1 MPPASPDTK
10 NHGCYYNNVKLN
22 NDVSVVRGVGEQVAN
37 NLKPLGIRTV
47 FDLLDYL
54 PRRYEDYSHIT
65 RICDL
70 MPGPVTVQGV
80 VKQANGRYVRRGMH
94 ITEALFSDETGTVR
108 ATWFNQPYRAAA
120 LKTGQEYYVSG
131 KYELSYNRLQLTS
144 PSAELVKDFPLN
156 TARIIPVYRQSKT
169 VTTNQIRKLIG
180 ACVPLLRSLPETLP
194 EWIVTE
200 YKLLPRAKAV
210 EAMHYPAS
218 SEQLAN
224 ARHRLGFEEVFE
236 LSLASLL
243 NKREIAAEQSLQVPF
258 DQKLAQTFVKHLPFD
273 LTDDQRRV
281 IWQIYQDMQ
290 RTQPMNRL
298 VEGDVGSGKTVVAA
312 MAAVMAMQSGYQV
325 ALMAPTELLAKQHAT
340 TLTELLKPLGQA
352 NEVALLVGSMSS
364 VRKKRAHEAI
374 KTGHAKLIVGTN
386 ALIQD
391 KVAMHNLGLIIID
404 EQHRFGVDQRKAL
417 MAKAGLMPHVLLLT
431 ATPIPRSLAL
441 TLYGELDVSILRD
454 KPKNRLP
461 VTTTLVSPNSRTAM
475 HNALTTELDAGRQAF
490 VVCPLIDSTDKDDK
504 ADAHLSAEAVYETLR
519 TSVLKHYR
527 TALLHGKLHAAEKQ
541 SIMEQFAA
549 GNYDVLVATTVIE
562 VGMDVPNA
570 TTMIIEAA
578 DRFGLAQLHQ
588 LRGRIGRGKHAGQ
601 CYLVLGDS
609 KPPTKR
615 LRAIE
620 TCHDGFRLAELDLEL
635 RGPGALYGRSQH
647 GALDLRIA
655 ELSDKQLIAD
665 ARKAAGDFIDRGEK
679 LPVYTELAAR
689 VTRLRVVDNLN

>member
-1 MPPASPDTK
+1 MKLTDDVMV
-10 NHGCYYNNVKLN
+10 VK
-22 NDVSVVRGVGEQVAN
+22 GVGPSLATGLRQ
-37 NLKPLGIRTV
+37 LGIRTV

-54 PRRYEDYSHIT
+54 PRRYEDYSRVT
-65 RICDL
+65 PVRDL
-70 MPGPVTVQGV
+70 APGPATIQGV
-80 VKQANGRYVRRGMH
+80 VKQAGGRYVRRGMH

-120 LKTGQEYYVSG
+120 LKIGQEYYVSG

-169 VTTNQIRKLIG
+169 VSTNQIRKLIG

-194 EWIVTE
+194 GWIVTD
-200 YKLLPRAKAV
+200 YKLLSRTKAV

-218 SEQLAN
+218 GEQLAE
-224 ARHRLGFEEVFE
+224 ARRRLGFEEIFE

-243 NKREIAAEQSLQVPF
+243 NKQEIAAEQSLQVPF
-258 DQKLAQTFVKHLPFD
+258 DQKLAQTFVKHLPFE

-312 MAAVMAMQSGYQV
+312 MAAVMAMRSGYQV
-325 ALMAPTELLAKQHAT
+325 ALMAPTELLAKQHAV
-340 TLTELLKPLGQA
+340 TLTELLRPLKRDH
-352 NEVALLVGSMSS
+352 EVALLVGNMTPA
-364 VRKKRAHEAI
+364 RKKRAHDAI
-374 KTGHAKLIVGTN
+374 RAGQAKLIVGTN

-391 KVAMHNLGLIIID
+391 SVAMHNLGLIIID

-454 KPKNRLP
+454 KPKNRQP
-461 VTTTLVSPNSRTAM
+461 VATKLISPNSRTSM
-475 HNALTTELDAGRQAF
+475 YDVLTAELDAGRQAF
-490 VVCPLIDSTDKDDK
+490 VVCPLISSTGDDK
-504 ADAHLSAEAVYETLR
+504 KTDAHLSAEAVYETLR
-519 TSVLKHYR
+519 TSVLKPYR

-541 SIMEQFAA
+541 TVMEQFA
-549 GNYDVLVATTVIE
+549 GGTYDVLVATTVIE

-570 TTMIIEAA
+570 TTMIVEAA

-601 CYLVLGDS
+601 CYLVLSDS

-655 ELSDKQLIAD
+655 ELSDKQLIAQ
-665 ARKAAGDFIDRGEK
+665 ARKAAADFIGRQEN
-679 LPVYTELAAR
+679 LQSYAELQER